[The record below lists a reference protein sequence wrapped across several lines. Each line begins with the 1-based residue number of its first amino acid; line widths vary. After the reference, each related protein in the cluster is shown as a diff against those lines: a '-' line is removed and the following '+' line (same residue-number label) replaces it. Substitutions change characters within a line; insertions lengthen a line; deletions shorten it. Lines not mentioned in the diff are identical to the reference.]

1 MILYDT
7 DNLEMTQ
14 IYFNFLS
21 QLDTIGTWQY
31 KVKHSDTI
39 DIKRYRMVQ
48 KAKRNNEV
56 VVSVS
61 YRNETI
67 LIGTIDT
74 DTVLITLVNTVV

>member
-1 MILYDT
+1 MILYNT
-7 DNLEMTQ
+7 DNLKMTQ

-56 VVSVS
+56 VVPVN
-61 YRNETI
+61 YQNETV

-74 DTVLITLVNTVV
+74 GTILITLVNIMV